1 MTTMLKET
9 MFLDSFQLEII
20 GMQKELRHITHMG
33 EDQTITFCSIM
44 DLLYSTMNGTGDPQP
59 CHLLFKR
66 LFLSDV

>member
-9 MFLDSFQLEII
+9 KFLDYFQLEII
-20 GMQKELRHITHMG
+20 RMQKELRHLTHMG

-44 DLLYSTMNGTGDPQP
+44 ALLYSTMNGTGDPQSW
-59 CHLLFKR
+59 HLLFNR